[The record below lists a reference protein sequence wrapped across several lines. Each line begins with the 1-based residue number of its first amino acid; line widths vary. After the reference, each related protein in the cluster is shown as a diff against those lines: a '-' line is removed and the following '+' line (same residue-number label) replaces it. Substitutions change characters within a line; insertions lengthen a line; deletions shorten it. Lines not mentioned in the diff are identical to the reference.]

1 MIKYR
6 YSEELEIATYYAK
19 KLHDDAV
26 LSILKNGTVE
36 NSADAVRLSEFF
48 WNMVD
53 ASIIDEQKDVALP
66 WPEGAEYWNE
76 KIMTSISGYLEN
88 AGYGSEWE
96 SISDKQ

>member
-48 WNMVD
+48 GIWSMHRSSTNRKTLRYPGPK
-53 ASIIDEQKDVALP
+53 ALSIGTKKL
-66 WPEGAEYWNE
+66 
-76 KIMTSISGYLEN
+76 
-88 AGYGSEWE
+88 
-96 SISDKQ
+96 